1 MTETAWSC
9 CSKASE
15 TSADGRTATYA
26 YDALHRLTH
35 VVLWSGG
42 APAHTTEYAYDA
54 AGHVLSRTVSGGGL
68 SLSAASAYDLAG
80 RLVSSTDEAGLS
92 TARAYS
98 RAAGSGN
105 VETVTRPGGAT
116 TVTSYYRD
124 GRVKSVTGT
133 AQVAEHYDYGVNADG
148 SQWTLVRV
156 GAPASPRWT
165 RTTTDMLGNV
175 VKVEKPG

>member
-1 MTETAWSC
+1 MSGVVFIE
-9 CSKASE
+9 
-15 TSADGRTATYA
+15 Y
-26 YDALHRLTH
+26 YDKFILKIL
-35 VVLWSGG
+35 
-42 APAHTTEYAYDA
+42 
-54 AGHVLSRTVSGGGL
+54 
-68 SLSAASAYDLAG
+68 
-80 RLVSSTDEAGLS
+80 
-92 TARAYS
+92 
-98 RAAGSGN
+98 
-105 VETVTRPGGAT
+105 

-175 VKVEKPG
+175 VMTERPGYGTNAVVASVKTYDAAGRLVKTTQTNSPDVLYEYDALGELFRTGRDADGNGVLDLSSNDRVTETEYFQTVIIIVFS